1 MPILILLLLLFAS
14 AASAHVGS
22 SDVFYEGDAGPY
34 RLIVTV
40 RPPVVI
46 PGVAEIEVRS
56 ISPDV
61 RQVRIVPLPI
71 AGPGAKF
78 APTPDVAQRSKDDPQ
93 FFTGTLWMMGFG
105 SWQVRVEADGD
116 HGKGRLSVPVP
127 ALASR
132 AATMQKQIGVVLLGL
147 MLFLAIGLVS
157 IVGAGVRE
165 AQLEPGATPSPRQR
179 KKSRNVMIGTA
190 ALVIVILYFGN
201 KWWQS
206 EANDYSKNIY
216 KPVQVE
222 AAVEIGNR
230 LVLRLQPGWFR
241 LRGVD
246 DYVPDHNHLMHLF
259 VIRVPTLDRM
269 WHLHPDQTETG
280 AFAADLPAMPAGK
293 YQLFA
298 DVVHKN
304 GLPETGVAE
313 IDMPDI
319 AGKPLTGDDSTA
331 AAPPVSQADFNR
343 ASFPLAGGGRM
354 VWERD
359 SSPLISRR
367 TNVFRFRVE
376 DQAGKP
382 AGDMELYMGMPGH
395 AEFVKAD
402 LKVFAHIHPSG
413 SAPMA
418 ALEMLQNASG
428 QNTNIQAMHNM
439 AGMQAAALPAE
450 VSFPFGFP
458 QPGDYRIF
466 VQIKRGG
473 HVETGVFDARV
484 EK

>member
-1 MPILILLLLLFAS
+1 MGRAIVLWLLFSA

-22 SDVFYEGDAGPY
+22 PDVFYEGDAGPY

-56 ISPDV
+56 TSSDV

-71 AGPGAKF
+71 SGPGAKF

-93 FFTGTLWMMGFG
+93 FFTGTLWMMAFG
-105 SWQVRVEADGD
+105 SWQVRVEAEGD
-116 HGKGRLSVPVP
+116 RGKGRLSVPVP

-132 AATMQKQIGVVLLGL
+132 AATMQKSIGVFLFGL

-165 AQLEPGATPSPRQR
+165 AQLEQGAIPSSSQR
-179 KKSRNVMIGTA
+179 SKSRKVMIATA

-206 EANDYSKNIY
+206 EAADYGRNIY
-216 KPVQVE
+216 KPVQVQ
-222 AAVEIGNR
+222 AALENGNR
-230 LVLRLQPGWFR
+230 LALRLQPAWFR
-241 LRGVD
+241 FRAD

-259 VIRVPTLDRM
+259 VIRVPALDRM
-269 WHLHPDQTETG
+269 WHLHPDQTEPG
-280 AFAADLPAMPAGK
+280 AFAGDLPLMPAGK

-304 GLPETGVAE
+304 GVPETGVAE
-313 IDMPDI
+313 IEVPDV
-319 AGKPLTGDDSTA
+319 AGKPLSGDDSA
-331 AAPPVSQADFNR
+331 AEAPPVSQADFNR
-343 ASFPLAGGGRM
+343 TTFPLAEGGRM
-354 VWERD
+354 IWVRD
-359 SSPLISRR
+359 SSPLASRR
-367 TNVFRFRVE
+367 TSLFRFRVE
-376 DQAGKP
+376 DQNGKP
-382 AGDMELYMGMPGH
+382 ASDLELYMGMPGH
-395 AEFVKAD
+395 AEFVRSD
-402 LKVFAHIHPSG
+402 LKVFAHVHPSG

-418 ALEMLQNASG
+418 AMELLQNSG
-428 QNTNIQAMHNM
+428 QPQNSMQAMHKM
-439 AGMQAAALPAE
+439 SGMQAALPPE
-450 VSFPFGFP
+450 VSFPYGFP
-458 QPGDYRIF
+458 QAGDYRIF

-473 HVETGVFDARV
+473 RVETGVFDARV

>member
-1 MPILILLLLLFAS
+1 MPVFIILWLVFIS

-22 SDVFYEGDAGPY
+22 PDVFYEGDAGPY

-56 ISPDV
+56 TAPDV

-71 AGPGAKF
+71 SGPGAKF

-93 FFTGTLWMMGFG
+93 FFTGTLWMMAFG

-116 HGKGRLSVPVP
+116 RGKGRLSVPVP
-127 ALASR
+127 ALALRS
-132 AATMQKQIGVVLLGL
+132 ATMQKGIGVFLFGL

-165 AQLEPGATPSPRQR
+165 AQLDQGAIPSSSQR
-179 KKSRNVMIGTA
+179 AKSRKVMIGTA

-206 EANDYSKNIY
+206 EANEYGRNIY
-216 KPVQVE
+216 KPVQVQ
-222 AAVEIGNR
+222 AALESGNR
-230 LVLRLQPGWFR
+230 LVLRLQPAWFR
-241 LRGVD
+241 LRAVD

-259 VIRVPTLDRM
+259 VIRVPALDRM
-269 WHLHPDQTETG
+269 WHLHPDQTG
-280 AFAADLPAMPAGK
+280 PGVFAEALPVMPAGK

-313 IDMPDI
+313 IEVPDV
-319 AGKPLTGDDSTA
+319 AGKGLIGDDSSA
-331 AAPPVSQADFNR
+331 EAAPMSQADFSR
-343 ASFPLAGGGRM
+343 TAFPLAGGGRM
-354 VWERD
+354 IWERD
-359 SSPLISRR
+359 SSPLMSRR
-367 TNVFRFRVE
+367 TSLFRFRVE
-376 DQAGKP
+376 DRNGKP

-395 AEFVKAD
+395 AEFVRSD
-402 LKVFAHIHPSG
+402 LKIFAHVHPSG

-418 ALEMLQNASG
+418 AMEMLQDSG
-428 QNTNIQAMHNM
+428 GRQNNMQARHNM
-439 AGMQAAALPAE
+439 PGMQAALPPE
-450 VSFPFGFP
+450 VSFPYGFP
-458 QPGDYRIF
+458 QTGDYRIF
-466 VQIKRGG
+466 VQIKRSGQ
-473 HVETGVFDARV
+473 VETGVFDARV